1 MKKMTP
7 RQRVLAALHKEPTD
21 QVPFTIYESKIP
33 QCAVERRLRNEGLC
47 IVHRHVHAL
56 ASSAP
61 NCIWRDYTYT
71 ENGRRRIRTEI
82 ETPAGTLSSVAEPA
96 GFTSW
101 TIEHLFKGPEDYR
114 SLLAMTEDTQY
125 RPNYDAFAAA
135 EKWMGEDIIMR
146 GGVGGQPLHTIMIH
160 WMGLEVFAVEWMER
174 RDEILKLVDAMNRE
188 LRQVFPLV
196 AAAPITHANFGGNE
210 VPEVMG
216 PKRYREFCLPLI
228 EECAEHFHRHGKLL
242 GSHMDGNNKPWA
254 PDLASSGLDYIE
266 AFTPSPDTDL
276 TLAEALAAW
285 PDKVL
290 WANFPSS
297 VHLASLETIRR
308 TTRELIEAARGT
320 HRLILGI
327 TEDIPEDRWQGNLL
341 AISEVIQEMGPG

>member
-1 MKKMTP
+1 MSP
-7 RQRVLAALHKEPTD
+7 RERVMAALHKQPTD
-21 QVPFTIYESKIP
+21 QVPFTIYEAKIP
-33 QCAVERRLRNEGLC
+33 QCAVERQLRNEGLC
-47 IVHRHVHAL
+47 IVHRHVPAV
-56 ASSAP
+56 ASSDP
-61 NCIWRDYTYT
+61 GCDWREFWYT
-71 ENGRRRIRTEI
+71 ENGRRRVRVEI
-82 ETPAGTLSSVAEPA
+82 HTPAGMVSYVNEPA

-101 TIEHLFKGPEDYR
+101 TIEHMFKGPEDYR
-114 SLLAMTEDTQY
+114 PLLAMTEAIQY
-125 RPNYDAFAAA
+125 RPNYEAYAAA
-135 EKWMGEDIIMR
+135 EKWMGEDVIMR

-160 WMGLEVFAVEWMER
+160 WMGAEVFAVEWMER
-174 RDEILKLVDAMNRE
+174 RDEILKLVDAMNRK
-188 LRQVFPLV
+188 LREVFPLV

-216 PKRYREFCLPLI
+216 PPRYREFCLPLI
-228 EECAEHFHRHGKLL
+228 SECAEHFHRHGKLL

-254 PDLASSGLDYIE
+254 ADLAASGLDYIE

-285 PDKVL
+285 PDKVI
-290 WANFPSS
+290 WVNFPSS
-297 VHLASLETIRR
+297 LHLASLDTIRR